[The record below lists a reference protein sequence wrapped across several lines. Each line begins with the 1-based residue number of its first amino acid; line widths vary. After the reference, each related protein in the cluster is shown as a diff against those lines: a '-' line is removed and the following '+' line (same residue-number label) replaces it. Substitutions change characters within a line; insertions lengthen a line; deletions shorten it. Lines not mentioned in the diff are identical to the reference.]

1 MFFSQAGARPRMW
14 EASPSEYKK
23 WVEVFKACDEENKGC
38 LSRENFKVAV
48 VMLFGY
54 KPSKIEADAVMSSV
68 DPNTSGILLKE
79 FLDIVRKK
87 KEAQLYRNEIRHI
100 FTAFD
105 RHYRGYLTLEDFK
118 KAFKQVA
125 PKLSE
130 RIILEVFREVDQD
143 SDGHVSFKDF
153 EYAMNYGQKDDPAK
167 GLISTKYPKI
177 CDGFHH
183 SQFWPEFWLSHS

>member
-14 EASPSEYKK
+14 EASPSEHKK

-130 RIILEVFREVDQD
+130 RIILEVFSRLLSKLLKSKGVQAKRRQSARGQYYLGD
-143 SDGHVSFKDF
+143 SRTSR
-153 EYAMNYGQKDDPAK
+153 P
-167 GLISTKYPKI
+167 LKYSSI
-177 CDGFHH
+177 
-183 SQFWPEFWLSHS
+183 LVYTL

>member
-14 EASPSEYKK
+14 EASPSEHKK

-68 DPNTSGILLKE
+68 DPNTS
-79 FLDIVRKK
+79 D
-87 KEAQLYRNEIRHI
+87 
-100 FTAFD
+100 
-105 RHYRGYLTLEDFK
+105 RGYLTLEDFK

-130 RIILEVFREVDQD
+130 RIILEVFRATSILPFGYQLNVGKLSYEMIHVGQALDLD
-143 SDGHVSFKDF
+143 S
-153 EYAMNYGQKDDPAK
+153 
-167 GLISTKYPKI
+167 
-177 CDGFHH
+177 
-183 SQFWPEFWLSHS
+183 WPLLP

>member
-14 EASPSEYKK
+14 EASPSEHKK

-68 DPNTSGILLKE
+68 DPNTS
-79 FLDIVRKK
+79 D
-87 KEAQLYRNEIRHI
+87 
-100 FTAFD
+100 
-105 RHYRGYLTLEDFK
+105 RGYLTLEDFK

-130 RIILEVFREVDQD
+130 RIILEVFSRLLSKLLKSKGVQAKRRQSARGQYYLGD
-143 SDGHVSFKDF
+143 SRTSR
-153 EYAMNYGQKDDPAK
+153 P
-167 GLISTKYPKI
+167 LKYSSI
-177 CDGFHH
+177 
-183 SQFWPEFWLSHS
+183 LVYTL